1 MNFTHQP
8 PPPEAS
14 WFLLGS
20 IAHPG
25 SGSLPHLLL
34 EGFSESGVISET
46 TLLRQLLD
54 SKGALGSDC
63 FTVETDEV
71 LDAQAVYVGII
82 SRILPLEV
90 QAEVT
95 AIGADSLAE
104 VADFNIVP
112 QIELCSLNTSLQ
124 QEVDVGRKGG
134 RRHHR

>member
-1 MNFTHQP
+1 MKLGEFHTPVP
-8 PPPEAS
+8 PPSEAS

-34 EGFSESGVISET
+34 EGLSESGVISET

-54 SKGALGSDC
+54 SKGALGSNG
-63 FTVETDEV
+63 FEVETDEM
-71 LDAQAVYVGII
+71 LYTQAVDVGII

-95 AIGADSLAE
+95 AIGADGRAE
-104 VADFNIVP
+104 VVDADIVA
-112 QIELCSLNTSLQ
+112 QIELRGLAVL
-124 QEVDVGRKGG
+124 R
-134 RRHHR
+134 